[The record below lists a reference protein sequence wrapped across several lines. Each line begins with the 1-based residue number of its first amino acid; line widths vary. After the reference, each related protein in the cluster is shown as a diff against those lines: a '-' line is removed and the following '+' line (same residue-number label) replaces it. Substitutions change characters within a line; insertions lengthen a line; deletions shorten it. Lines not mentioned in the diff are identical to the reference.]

1 MPQQQCSPPIL
12 INNVR
17 VFDGLN
23 EELSAPTSVLIRNR
37 LIRKVGEVGTRE
49 SLDGALVIEGGNRVL
64 MPGLTDAHT
73 HLFAAGASQA
83 SLTASATGTCHYT
96 ALLQAENMLMR
107 GFTTVR
113 DMAGDV
119 TPLRQVL
126 DTGAFPGPRIYPSQA
141 AISQTAGHGDHSAVY
156 ESASTFSC
164 GVHPRAEEI
173 GFMRVADGRDQVLA
187 AVREQLK
194 RGATQIKVMA
204 GGGVAS
210 PYDPLDVVQYTLDEL
225 KAAVEAAAD
234 WGTYVAAHVYN
245 DEGIHRAIDAGIKS
259 IEHGHLVESE
269 ETLQRMADEGVWLS
283 TQPFVE
289 EDHEY
294 TNPVNAEKNKEV
306 CEGVKRSF
314 EWARSAGTRI
324 AFGTD
329 LLLEPDK
336 AALQSTMFTRLEKDF
351 GFLAPHA
358 LRLATS
364 ENAELFRLS
373 GERDPYKAAP
383 LGRIVPGAWAD
394 VLLVEKDP
402 TVSLDLF
409 SEPEKYLAVIIK
421 DGRVYKNILA
431 ETPSTRPLPRPV
443 PGNGEPV

>member
-1 MPQQQCSPPIL
+1 MDTWPAGTKGRSPRVPAAARGRQAVPHSSPPVL
-12 INNVR
+12 IKDVR

-23 EELSAPTSVLIRNR
+23 DDLSASTSVLIKDR
-37 LIRKVGEVGTRE
+37 LIDAIGGTQTPE
-49 SLDGALVIEGGNRVL
+49 DALVVEGGGRVL
-64 MPGLTDAHT
+64 VPGLTDAHT
-73 HLFAAGASQA
+73 HLFAIGASQA
-83 SLTASATGTCHYT
+83 ALTASATGTCHYT
-96 ALLQAENMLMR
+96 ALLQAESMLLR

-119 TPLRQVL
+119 TPLRHVL

-141 AISQTAGHGDHSAVY
+141 AISQTSGHGDFSAVY
-156 ESASTFSC
+156 ENATAFSC
-164 GVHPRAEEI
+164 GAHPRAEEI

-210 PYDPLDVVQYTLDEL
+210 PYDPLDVIQYTLDEL
-225 KAAVEAAAD
+225 RAAVEAAAD

-245 DEGIHRAIDAGIKS
+245 DAGIHRAIDAGITS
-259 IEHGHLVESE
+259 IEHGHLVEGE
-269 ETLQRMADEGVWLS
+269 ETLRRMAAEGVWLS
-283 TQPFVE
+283 TQPFLA

-294 TNPVNAEKNKEV
+294 ADPVNAEKNRQV
-306 CEGVKRSF
+306 CDGVAQSF

-329 LLLEPDK
+329 LMLEPGK
-336 AALQSTMFTRLEKDF
+336 AARQSTMFTRLEHDF
-351 GFLAPHA
+351 GFSAPHA

-373 GERDPYKAAP
+373 GERDPYRAAP

-394 VLLVEKDP
+394 VLLVEGEP
-402 TVSLDLF
+402 TRSTALF
-409 SEPEKYLAVIIK
+409 GEPAKNLAVIIK
-421 DGRVYKNILA
+421 DGRVYKNLLA
-431 ETPSTRPLPRPV
+431 
-443 PGNGEPV
+443 